1 MFDVLVVDNEKGIG
15 CLGNL
20 ECLMRRP
27 ADDVKLQERWKPG
40 RWGLRLTKCV
50 KEPTRY

>member
-27 ADDVKLQERWKPG
+27 ADDVKLQERWIEAWKVG
-40 RWGLRLTKCV
+40 VTV
-50 KEPTRY
+50 D